1 MRVRPTQCGVAL
13 CAITVGTVTVAAPCP
28 RRASRRRSCLAL
40 DMSFRRC
47 HRAVASHGAEPA
59 FLQSDPV

>member
-1 MRVRPTQCGVAL
+1 MRVRPAQCGVVL
-13 CAITVGTVTVAAPCP
+13 SAITMRTVTVASPCP

-47 HRAVASHGAEPA
+47 HRAVASHSAEAA
-59 FLQSDPV
+59 FFQSHPV

>member
-1 MRVRPTQCGVAL
+1 MQVRPAQCGVAL
-13 CAITVGTVTVAAPCP
+13 SPITLGTVTVAAPCL

-40 DMSFRRC
+40 EMSFRRC
-47 HRAVASHGAEPA
+47 HRAVASHGAEAA